1 MDLAI
6 DKLWK
11 LYAPPKL
18 AGLLSCSIEIPAGQ
32 FVTIAGP
39 SGSGKTTL
47 LRLIAGLEQPD
58 RGRIFLS
65 GRDISGLPPAQ
76 RNVGLLPQRPALYP
90 HLSVR
95 RNLSIGLEMQ
105 NSRQRPKVTAGEIDR
120 RVNEAIDLLGLQ
132 QLLDRRPNQLSGGEQ
147 QRVGLGRVLV
157 RRPAIWLLDEPFAH
171 VDFPRRMQLK
181 HELHLLWKRFL
192 TTILAVTHDPVE
204 ALSLGERLAV
214 LIRSRVRQVGEPLAV
229 LTHPEHRLVA
239 EFLGWPP
246 MNLTDGVLT
255 RVSSE
260 TGEGFRFA
268 AADGAF
274 QLPVPAELVTRAGE
288 GQPVTA
294 GIRPEDL
301 LPDTSAVP
309 NPSPNA
315 DCWFLP
321 DWVVRLA
328 EPVPP
333 AWLVTVTRGNRQW
346 ALWWQGSAPP
356 KPGARLG
363 LKLPPHK
370 LHWFDQRRGKRLV
383 G

>member
-6 DKLWK
+6 EKLWK
-11 LYAPPKL
+11 LHAPPKL
-18 AGLLSCSIEIPAGQ
+18 AGLLSCSMHIPAGR
-32 FVTIAGP
+32 FLTIAGP
-39 SGSGKTTL
+39 SGSGKSTL
-47 LRLIAGLEQPD
+47 LRLIAGLEKAN

-65 GRDISGLPPAQ
+65 GRDITDLPPSQ
-76 RNVGLLPQRPALYP
+76 RNIGLLPQRPALYP

-105 NSRQRPKVTAGEIDR
+105 NSRQRPKVPPAEIHR
-120 RVNEAIDLLGLQ
+120 RVDEAIGLLGLEE
-132 QLLDRRPNQLSGGEQ
+132 LLDERPNHLSGGEQ
-147 QRVGLGRVLV
+147 QRVGLGRLLV
-157 RRPAIWLLDEPFAH
+157 RRPDIWLLDEPFAH

-181 HELHLLWKRFL
+181 RELHLLWKRFL
-192 TTILAVTHDPVE
+192 TTIITVTHDPVE

-214 LIRSRVRQVGEPLAV
+214 LIRSRVRQMGEPLAV
-229 LTHPEHRLVA
+229 LKHPEHRLVA

-255 RVSSE
+255 RSSE
-260 TGEGFRFA
+260 PGEGFRFA

-301 LPDTSAVP
+301 QPIPVAAP

-315 DCWFLP
+315 DCRFLP

-328 EPVPP
+328 EPAPP
-333 AWLVTVTRGNRQW
+333 AWLVTVERGNRLW
-346 ALWWQGSAPP
+346 ALWWHDSAPP
-356 KPGARLG
+356 
-363 LKLPPHK
+363 
-370 LHWFDQRRGKRLV
+370 
-383 G
+383 